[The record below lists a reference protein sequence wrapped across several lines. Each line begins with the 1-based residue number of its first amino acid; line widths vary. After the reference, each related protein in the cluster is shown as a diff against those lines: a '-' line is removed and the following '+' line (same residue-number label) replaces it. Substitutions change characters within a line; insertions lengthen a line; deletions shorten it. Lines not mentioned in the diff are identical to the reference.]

1 MPGYL
6 SAAGIESVIQIIQGA
21 YSDICQLIVL
31 PEQSVEHRTCRAL
44 KIAKGGGTRTGV
56 LFVAGAHARELINPD
71 LLVNFAYNLC
81 TAYTNGTGLT
91 FGPKTYDAFTI
102 KLIVEALDVFV
113 FPLINPDG
121 REYVQT
127 VDAWWRKNRDPNPG
141 LPCPGVDINRNYDF
155 LWSSGIGTSSN
166 SCSDIF
172 KGPGAFSEPETRN
185 VRSLLDTFPNIECMI
200 DIHSFSQLIL
210 FPWGDDVSQTTDP
223 SMNFRNPAFDGLRG
237 NPGDSVYKEY
247 IEAADQNRFAQV
259 GNRIRDAIR
268 AVRGRVYTVEPS
280 VLLYPTSGTAMDYGY
295 SRHLVDATK
304 RKVFCY
310 TIETATEFQPVFSE
324 ALQVMKEVEAGL
336 VEFCDSCLCPV
347 ESVSSGTG
355 LEARLDRMRHF
366 RDRVMLAHPSGRRYV
381 RLLTSH
387 TAEILSLAAAHAN
400 LRKMATGVLRK
411 LADVVAPARAESRP
425 IPSGLLT
432 STGDLFKAAGAKA
445 SPELKKSLLT
455 LQADL
460 ELFKGQTAEGGLKR
474 ADAKLTRKKHRAPL
488 GGG

>member
-6 SAAGIESVIQIIQGA
+6 TAAGIESISQIIQGA
-21 YSDICQLIVL
+21 FSDICQLIVL

-44 KIAKGGGTRTGV
+44 KIAKGGGTRSGV

-91 FGPKTYDAFTI
+91 FGPKSYDAFTI

-127 VDAWWRKNRDPNPG
+127 VDAWWRKNRAPNPG

-155 LWSSGIGTSSN
+155 LWSSVIGNTSN
-166 SCSDIF
+166 YACSETF
-172 KGPGAFSEPETRN
+172 HGPAAFSEPETRN
-185 VRSLLDTFPNIECMI
+185 VRSLLDNFPNIECMI

-210 FPWGDDVSQTTDP
+210 YPWGDDVSQTTDP

-247 IEAADQNRFAQV
+247 IDAADQNRFAQV

-268 AVRGRVYTVEPS
+268 AVRGRVYTVEPG
-280 VLLYPTSGTAMDYGY
+280 VLLYPTSGTANDYGY

-304 RKVFCY
+304 RKVLAY

-336 VEFCDSCLCPV
+336 IEFCVACLCPV
-347 ESVSSGTG
+347 QSVSSGTG
-355 LEARLDRMRHF
+355 LVARLDRMRQF

-381 RLLTSH
+381 GLLESH
-387 TAEILSLAAAHAN
+387 TAEIMSLTAAHAN
-400 LRKMATGVLRK
+400 LRKMATGVLQK
-411 LADVVAPARAESRP
+411 LADVVAPTRGESRP
-425 IPSGLLT
+425 IPSALLK

-445 SPELKKSLLT
+445 SPKLKKSLLI

-474 ADAKLTRKKHRAPL
+474 ADAKLTRKKHRAS
-488 GGG
+488 

>member
-1 MPGYL
+1 MAGYL

-81 TAYTNGTGLT
+81 TAYTNGTGLA
-91 FGPKTYDAFTI
+91 FGPKTYPASTI

-127 VDAWWRKNRDPNPG
+127 VDPWWRKNRVPNPG
-141 LPCPGVDINRNYDF
+141 SSCLGVDINRNYDF
-155 LWSSGIGTSSN
+155 LWSSDIGTSDN
-166 SCSDIF
+166 ACSDTF
-172 KGPGAFSEPETRN
+172 HGPAAFSEPETRN
-185 VRSLLDTFPNIECMI
+185 VRSLLDNFPNIECMI

-247 IEAADQNRFAQV
+247 IDAADLHRFTQV
-259 GNRIRDAIR
+259 GNRMRDAIR

-280 VLLYPTSGTAMDYGY
+280 VLLYPTSGSAVDYGY

-304 RKVFCY
+304 RKVFSY

-336 VEFCDSCLCPV
+336 IEFCNACLCPV
-347 ESVSSGTG
+347 ESVSLGTG
-355 LEARLDRMRHF
+355 LVGRLDRMRQF
-366 RDRVMLAHPSGRRYV
+366 RERVVLAHPSGRRYV
-381 RLLTSH
+381 ELLEAH
-387 TAEILSLAAAHAN
+387 TAEILRLTAADAK
-400 LRKMATGVLRK
+400 LRKMAIGVLQK
-411 LADVVAPARAESRP
+411 LADVVAPARGESGP
-425 IPSGLLT
+425 IPPALLKA
-432 STGDLFKAAGAKA
+432 TGDLFKAAGAKA
-445 SPELKKSLLT
+445 SRELKKTLLT
-455 LQADL
+455 LRADL
-460 ELFKGQTAEGGLKR
+460 KFFKGQTAEGGLAR
-474 ADAKLTRKKHRAPL
+474 ADAKFTRKR
-488 GGG
+488 

>member
-1 MPGYL
+1 MAGYL

-56 LFVAGAHARELINPD
+56 LFVGGAHARELINPD

-127 VDAWWRKNRDPNPG
+127 VDAWWRKNRDLNPG
-141 LPCPGVDINRNYDF
+141 LPCAGVDINRNYDF

-172 KGPGAFSEPETRN
+172 KGSAAFSEPETRN
-185 VRSLLDTFPNIECMI
+185 VRSLLDDFPNIECMI

-210 FPWGDDVSQTTDP
+210 FPWGDDVSQTADP

-247 IEAADQNRFAQV
+247 IDAADLNRFVEV
-259 GNRIRDAIR
+259 GNHMRDAIR

-280 VLLYPTSGTAMDYGY
+280 VLLYPTSGTAVDYGY

-304 RKVFCY
+304 RKVFSY

-324 ALQVMKEVEAGL
+324 ALEVMKEVEAGL
-336 VEFCDSCLCPV
+336 IEFCNRCLCPV

-355 LEARLDRMRHF
+355 LVARLDRMRKF

-381 RLLTSH
+381 ELFDSH
-387 TAEILSLAAAHAN
+387 SAELLSLTAADAK
-400 LRKMATGVLRK
+400 LQKMATDVLQE
-411 LADVVAPARAESRP
+411 LADVVAPARGKSGP
-425 IPSGLLT
+425 IPSSLLK
-432 STGDLFKAAGAKA
+432 SSGGLFKAAGAKA
-445 SPELKKSLLT
+445 SRELKKTLLT
-455 LQADL
+455 LQTDL
-460 ELFKGQTAEGGLKR
+460 KFFKGQTAEGGLTR
-474 ADAKLTRKKHRAPL
+474 ADAKLTRKKR
-488 GGG
+488 